1 MNCRSVEFTR
11 RNGKSKRTCLHASRG
26 AEGSRDVLRENGGG
40 ETVHRVVRFG
50 YYIILILELED
61 DNDRTEDLLLCD
73 LSVGRNTGG
82 RKRR

>member
-1 MNCRSVEFTR
+1 MSRSQREEC
-11 RNGKSKRTCLHASRG
+11 GEKRTCLHASSG
-26 AEGSRDVLRENGGG
+26 AKGSRDVLRENGGG
-40 ETVHRVVRFG
+40 ETVHRVVGFG
-50 YYIILILELED
+50 DYIILILELEY

>member
-1 MNCRSVEFTR
+1 
-11 RNGKSKRTCLHASRG
+11 LHASSG
-26 AEGSRDVLRENGGG
+26 AKGSRDVLRENGGG